1 MPHFANGTSV
11 AKSEQLSLRTR
22 DGVPDVAQH
31 EDRTRVKNR
40 RKRYLDL
47 HPEYTAGSN
56 LELAAPLLY
65 DRLVR
70 RFQSATEREKEV
82 RERGYAGNLEADLL
96 RSEAKLAALKQP
108 DPNEA
113 IAYQRASDGSITGV
127 EADGD
132 ERAASR
138 EEGRA
143 RWVEHMRQRFL
154 RGEDDDFEYATVDEN
169 DMYDDRSEED
179 QRQLEDYLA
188 KQDEEFVGEG
198 KPIGETGVQDF

>member
-1 MPHFANGTSV
+1 MPHFANETSV
-11 AKSEQLSLRTR
+11 APSEQLALQTR
-22 DGVPDVAQH
+22 DSVPDVAQH
-31 EDRTRVKNR
+31 EDRTRTKNR

-56 LELAAPLLY
+56 LELA
-65 DRLVR
+65 VR
-70 RFQSATEREKEV
+70 RFQSATEREKEG
-82 RERGYAGNLEADLL
+82 RERGYASNLEADLM
-96 RSEAKLAALKQP
+96 RSEAKLAALKHP
-108 DPNEA
+108 DPNDA

-138 EEGRA
+138 EEGRL
-143 RWVEHMRQRFL
+143 RWDDAMRQRFL
-154 RGEDDDFEYATVDEN
+154 RGEDDGFEYATVDEN

-198 KPIGETGVQDF
+198 KPSGETGVQDF

>member
-11 AKSEQLSLRTR
+11 APSEQLSLRTR
-22 DGVPDVAQH
+22 DSVPDVAQH
-31 EDRTRVKNR
+31 EDRTRTKNR

-56 LELAAPLLY
+56 LELA
-65 DRLVR
+65 VR
-70 RFQSATEREKEV
+70 RFQSATEREKEG
-82 RERGYAGNLEADLL
+82 RERGYASNLEADLM
-96 RSEAKLAALKQP
+96 RSEAKLAALKHP
-108 DPNEA
+108 DPNDA
-113 IAYQRASDGSITGV
+113 IAYQRAPDGSITGV

-143 RWVEHMRQRFL
+143 RWDDIMRQRFL

-198 KPIGETGVQDF
+198 KPSGETGVQDF

>member
-22 DGVPDVAQH
+22 DGVSDVAQH

-47 HPEYTAGSN
+47 HPEYTAGST

-70 RFQSATEREKEV
+70 RFQSATEREKEG
-82 RERGYAGNLEADLL
+82 RERGYAGNLEADLM

-113 IAYQRASDGSITGV
+113 IAYQQASDGSITGV

-138 EEGRA
+138 EEGRV
-143 RWVEHMRQRFL
+143 RWDDAMRQRFL

-198 KPIGETGVQDF
+198 KPVGETGVQDF